1 MVNEGQVKKQGHI
14 KFRERVKSL
23 SRVITK
29 KGEGQVNKQGHIKSR
44 KRVKSISRV
53 TSKVGTFYQRPSTG

>member
-1 MVNEGQVKKQGHI
+1 MT
-14 KFRERVKSL
+14 FRERVKSL

-53 TSKVGTFYQRPSTG
+53 TSKVGTFH